1 MPSSKRKPAAGRNT
15 PKLTAAH
22 NFLPLLTKPAEV
34 VVGEYIAMR
43 GKEWQDC
50 PPVRTCNPL
59 KLVSSPDI

>member
-34 VVGEYIAMR
+34 VGEYIAMR
-43 GKEWQDC
+43 GKEWQGC
-50 PPVRTCNPL
+50 PVRTCNPL
-59 KLVSSPDI
+59 KLVSSPGI